1 MFCSLTLLMPGRGKE
16 PLLGGVSEEA
26 GLVMSFGSLLVCC
39 SGDTDPLCWRDISN
53 RIAVVEGKGSGHTG
67 AVMGM
72 ERESVWCQGRSSGL
86 APLRHLV
93 CPVTR
98 SEVTSPPGTSV
109 LPRLSS
115 ERRRILSSSIT
126 RSRPALGSCGLQAA
140 AWTRNRHSK
149 GHQPSLGDRG
159 PKLAYLPFPGDGD
172 HGGGGG
178 VGGPG
183 GQPFH
188 R

>member
-1 MFCSLTLLMPGRGKE
+1 MFCSLTLLMPGREKE
-16 PLLGGVSEEA
+16 PLLGGVSEGA
-26 GLVMSFGSLLVCC
+26 GLVMSFGSLPVCC

-72 ERESVWCQGRSSGL
+72 ERESVRCQGRSSGL
-86 APLRHLV
+86 TPLCRLV

-115 ERRRILSSSIT
+115 KRRHALSSSIT

-140 AWTRNRHSK
+140 VWT
-149 GHQPSLGDRG
+149 QEQTFRG
-159 PKLAYLPFPGDGD
+159 TPAIPW
-172 HGGGGG
+172 
-178 VGGPG
+178 
-183 GQPFH
+183 
-188 R
+188 